1 MRWGRIKCKAAG
13 GAPVA
18 GEPPAAAGERPGG
31 RGGPDPAPG
40 PAALRDRGGAG
51 IVRGVSRVLAAAILL
66 AVAPLHGLAAAQDA
80 APPPAADPAPA
91 EGPDEALSGQQI
103 ELDDEADDAAIADR
117 LRSILA
123 RLEDVGWVADPGV
136 RAEEGIVTLTGV
148 AESPE
153 RRKLIGDLARSVAD
167 VAVVINALTVAPPD
181 PFDLSN
187 IAATLRAW
195 ATDLVGAVPYLLFAA
210 VVLALTWLA
219 AGLARRAARAFF
231 GPRVEN
237 PLLRT
242 VAVRAVAAL
251 VGFLGVYLVLSV
263 CGLTGLAAG
272 VLGGA
277 GLGGLVLGFAFRNIA
292 ENFLASVLL
301 SMSQP
306 FRAGDVVEIDGE
318 RGVVQKVTTRGTW
331 LMSMDG
337 NHVQI
342 PNGAVYTS
350 VIRNV
355 TANPGIRL
363 NFVVGMDYE
372 DSVAEAQE
380 VILEALREHP
390 AVLGDP
396 EPLVLA
402 DELGAS
408 TVNLRI
414 YFWCD
419 GVANSPLKVR
429 SSVIR
434 AVKRAV
440 MDHGLTMPDEAR
452 EVIFPRGVPITGDF
466 SPGGPGATRGAKIEP
481 PARIESPAEPVV
493 SAAEGDLKSET
504 ADLNEQAR
512 RSRDPDAAPDLLDAA
527 PADVPARSPT
537 DRP

>member
-1 MRWGRIKCKAAG
+1 MRDG
-13 GAPVA
+13 GGV
-18 GEPPAAAGERPGG
+18 
-31 RGGPDPAPG
+31 
-40 PAALRDRGGAG
+40 G
-51 IVRGVSRVLAAAILL
+51 IVRGVPRVLAAAAVLL
-66 AVAPLHGLAAAQDA
+66 AAAVGFAPAIAQDA
-80 APPPAADPAPA
+80 APPPAAATGSQTVEPA
-91 EGPDEALSGQQI
+91 EGLDEALSGQQI
-103 ELDDEADDAAIADR
+103 EIDDEADDAAIADR

-195 ATDLVGAVPYLLFAA
+195 ATDLVEAVPYLIFAA

-331 LMSMDG
+331 LMSLDG

-342 PNGAVYTS
+342 PNGTVYTS

-372 DSVAEAQE
+372 DSVAEAQA
-380 VILEALREHP
+380 VILEALRAHP
-390 AVLGDP
+390 AVLEDP

-466 SPGGPGATRGAKIEP
+466 SPGEHPAKSEP
-481 PARIESPAEPVV
+481 PAARIESAAEPVV

-504 ADLNEQAR
+504 ADLNAQAR

-527 PADVPARSPT
+527 PAPVAPAAAAQTHPPT

>member
-1 MRWGRIKCKAAG
+1 MRDG
-13 GAPVA
+13 G
-18 GEPPAAAGERPGG
+18 GG
-31 RGGPDPAPG
+31 
-40 PAALRDRGGAG
+40 G
-51 IVRGVSRVLAAAILL
+51 IVRGVPRAFPAAAVLL
-66 AVAPLHGLAAAQDA
+66 ASSLLHGPACAQDA
-80 APPPAADPAPA
+80 VPPPAAATDPEPA
-91 EGPDEALSGQQI
+91 EGLDEALSGQQI
-103 ELDDEADDAAIADR
+103 DLDDEADDAAIARR
-117 LRSILA
+117 LRSILD

-153 RRKLIGDLARSVAD
+153 RRKLIGDLARSVSD

-181 PFDLSN
+181 PLDLST

-195 ATDLVGAVPYLLFAA
+195 LTDLVAAVPYLLFAA
-210 VVLALTWLA
+210 VVLSLTYLA
-219 AGLARRAARAFF
+219 ARLARRAARLFF
-231 GPRVEN
+231 GPRIEN
-237 PLLRT
+237 PLLET

-331 LMSMDG
+331 LMSLDG

-342 PNGAVYTS
+342 PNGTVYTS

-363 NFVVGMDYE
+363 EFVVGMDYE
-372 DSVAEAQE
+372 DSVAEAQA
-380 VILEALREHP
+380 VILGALRDHP
-390 AVLGDP
+390 AVLSDP

-419 GVANSPLKVR
+419 GVANSPPKVR

-440 MDHGLTMPDEAR
+440 MDNGLTMPDEAR
-452 EVIFPRGVPITGDF
+452 EVIFPRGVPITGEF
-466 SPGGPGATRGAKIEP
+466 SPGEPGSTRGAKAEP
-481 PARIESPAEPVV
+481 PAARIESAAEPVV

-527 PADVPARSPT
+527 PAPVAPDAVQPPPPT